1 LLSSQREHVI
11 DHRVADRVY
20 GQMHDRDQFDEF
32 VRTTLA
38 RFGVEVDELDLEVMR
53 AAERVY
59 GPPRTALLS
68 ADLSE
73 VEPENRLDPSRPP
86 SPVGEPRA

>member
-1 LLSSQREHVI
+1 VT

-20 GQMHDRDQFDEF
+20 GQMHDREQFDEF
-32 VRTTLA
+32 VRTALA
-38 RFGVEVDELDLEVMR
+38 RFGVEVDELDLQVMW

-59 GPPRTALLS
+59 GPPRNALLS

-73 VEPENRLDPSRPP
+73 VEPENRFDPSRPP
-86 SPVGEPRA
+86 TPAEEASA